1 MRCPWLLAPI
11 VVAMSLA
18 GVLIAPQ
25 LPDPSPVHWDA
36 AGTPDG
42 FGSPWLS
49 AMLPPALA
57 ALTVVGMWW
66 LPRID
71 RRRTVGA
78 QLTGGECLFMAAIV
92 LFCAALQGITLGS
105 AAGWSLDVARALQL
119 ALGGLALALG
129 AALPH
134 VPPNTFVGIR
144 TPWTL
149 ADPVVW
155 QRTHGFARWLFAGA
169 GTLLLGLALLVPGA
183 TGFVVGVAGMLVAAL
198 AAIIAS
204 AVIARGR
211 EQR

>member
-11 VVAMSLA
+11 VVAVSLA

-78 QLTGGECLFMAAIV
+78 QLTGGECLIMAALV
-92 LFCAALQGITLGS
+92 LFCAALQGITLGH
-105 AAGWSLDVARALQL
+105 AAFNCGLHELLVHDHIGALWSVIFAADHLHPLLSDDHHGAVEPIIRPQHGGRAFIPAELDVL
-119 ALGGLALALG
+119 
-129 AALPH
+129 
-134 VPPNTFVGIR
+134 
-144 TPWTL
+144 
-149 ADPVVW
+149 
-155 QRTHGFARWLFAGA
+155 
-169 GTLLLGLALLVPGA
+169 
-183 TGFVVGVAGMLVAAL
+183 VVGEGDFRPRGLDDGHVVRRRQELVEVAPLRVPTMLTAQSL
-198 AAIIAS
+198 
-204 AVIARGR
+204 
-211 EQR
+211 EPK